1 MAPILVFLGG
11 IWGRIVMALVILS
24 GFIASLFALRWRI
37 RRKAQ
42 EDMSVEIQ
50 ERTLERLEDAK
61 DAVDDFRSDGRDI
74 RDKLRDQ
81 GYLRD

>member
-1 MAPILVFLGG
+1 MVFLGG
-11 IWGRIVMALVILS
+11 IWGRIVMVLVVLS
-24 GFIASLFALRWRI
+24 GIAASLFAIRWRI

-42 EDMSVEIQ
+42 EDMSDEIQ
-50 ERTLERLEDAK
+50 KRTLERLENAK
-61 DAVDDFRSDGRDI
+61 CAVDEFRSDGRDI